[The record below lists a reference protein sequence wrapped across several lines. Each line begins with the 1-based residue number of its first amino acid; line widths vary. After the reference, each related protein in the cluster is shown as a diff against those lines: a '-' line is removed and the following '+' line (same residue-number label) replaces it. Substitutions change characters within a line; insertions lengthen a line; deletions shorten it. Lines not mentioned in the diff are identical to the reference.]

1 MLPSNRVKI
10 DDSADDKDWAKPK
23 FDLEED
29 WTIEIGEKR
38 HEQKTYIRFLQ
49 WVTYLQFPNFHSA

>member
-38 HEQKTYIRFLQ
+38 HEQKTYMIFTMSDISP
-49 WVTYLQFPNFHSA
+49 VS